1 MTLGRQQTTL
11 TYPTTWNLK
20 MYKCPSCG
28 SSAVAKQAIA
38 KRAGAAIGGVSG
50 ALRGLS
56 ATSIGAS
63 IVLITSGP
71 TGGLT
76 ATIGRLA
83 SAITAAFVSGTA
95 GCIAGAKIGT
105 VIDHYVFDAY
115 QCNQCN
121 CSFRMHLPTTP
132 LRLTTQSLVHASLLI
147 SQQRCR
153 VPIERE
159 KTNGSLC

>member
-1 MTLGRQQTTL
+1 MTHRRQQTVL

-83 SAITAAFVSGTA
+83 SAITAAFVSGAA

-132 LRLTTQSLVHASLLI
+132 LPVQRAFEAS
-147 SQQRCR
+147 Q
-153 VPIERE
+153 ED
-159 KTNGSLC
+159 